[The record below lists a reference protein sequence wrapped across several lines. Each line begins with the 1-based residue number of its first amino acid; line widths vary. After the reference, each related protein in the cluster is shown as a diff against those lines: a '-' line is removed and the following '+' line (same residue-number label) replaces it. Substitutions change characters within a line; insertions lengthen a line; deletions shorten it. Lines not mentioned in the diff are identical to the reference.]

1 MSNNGRTDI
10 EIKVPLKNLNN
21 FPKIIEMSLIKC
33 EIDLILT
40 WTAHSIIAQLSKIIE
55 LGRVTGRPLETLFS
69 PGMHIV
75 L

>member
-40 WTAHSIIAQLSKIIE
+40 WTAHSIIDQLCKIIQ
-55 LGRVTGRPLETLFS
+55 LGRVTGRLLETLFS

>member
-1 MSNNGRTDI
+1 
-10 EIKVPLKNLNN
+10 
-21 FPKIIEMSLIKC
+21 MSLIKC

-40 WTAHSIIAQLSKIIE
+40 WTAHSIIDQLSKIIQ
-55 LGRVTGRPLETLFS
+55 LGRVTGRLLETLFS